1 MASISHPVLQPVSS
15 SDRVHYIDVLRGFAL
30 YGVLLANLIWFVCD
44 IVLTPVAAGQLPTP
58 AMDRIV
64 KYLVVFF
71 IDGKFITLFAFLFA
85 VGFTIQM
92 QRALQSGRN
101 GLAIYARRV
110 TVLLVIG
117 AVHIVFIWFGD
128 ILFVYSLL
136 GFGLL
141 LVRKWR
147 PGISM
152 LVVACLLILLPR
164 VTFISVQQVRPHDR
178 PAQIAASH
186 PEEAQQQ
193 QTLAAFRGSYA
204 SVIRRNVAIYW
215 GDLFVGGLILVMLPQ
230 VFGRFLLGLY
240 VGKRGYIYHVAEYT
254 PLLRR
259 AWPWLLLVA
268 CAGNGASVAQ
278 EWAQHTLRLPPTTTW
293 MVALRPLMEAGVVCL
308 SACYA
313 VWIALLLQSQS
324 WAPVVARLAP
334 VGRMALTNY
343 LAHSLCYLFFLTG
356 AGLGMLGHF
365 GATVCLALSILI
377 FGAQVVFSRWWLRH
391 YRFGPAE
398 WLWRSLT
405 YGQSQPM
412 RLTAQTSAE
421 PT

>member
-1 MASISHPVLQPVSS
+1 
-15 SDRVHYIDVLRGFAL
+15 
-30 YGVLLANLIWFVCD
+30 
-44 IVLTPVAAGQLPTP
+44 
-58 AMDRIV
+58 MDRIV

-128 ILFVYSLL
+128 ILFMYSLL
-136 GFGLL
+136 GFVLL

-152 LVVACLLILLPR
+152 LVVACLLILLAR
-164 VTFISVQQVRPHDR
+164 VTFISVQQVRDHDR

-186 PEEAQQQ
+186 PDEAQQQ

-215 GDLFVGGLILVMLPQ
+215 GDLFIAGLVLVMLPQ

-240 VGKRGYIYHVAEYT
+240 VGKREYIYHVAEYT

-259 AWPWLLLVA
+259 ALPWLLLVA
-268 CAGNGASVAQ
+268 CAGNGQA
-278 EWAQHTLRLPPTTTW
+278 
-293 MVALRPLMEAGVVCL
+293 
-308 SACYA
+308 
-313 VWIALLLQSQS
+313 
-324 WAPVVARLAP
+324 
-334 VGRMALTNY
+334 
-343 LAHSLCYLFFLTG
+343 
-356 AGLGMLGHF
+356 
-365 GATVCLALSILI
+365 
-377 FGAQVVFSRWWLRH
+377 
-391 YRFGPAE
+391 
-398 WLWRSLT
+398 
-405 YGQSQPM
+405 
-412 RLTAQTSAE
+412 
-421 PT
+421 